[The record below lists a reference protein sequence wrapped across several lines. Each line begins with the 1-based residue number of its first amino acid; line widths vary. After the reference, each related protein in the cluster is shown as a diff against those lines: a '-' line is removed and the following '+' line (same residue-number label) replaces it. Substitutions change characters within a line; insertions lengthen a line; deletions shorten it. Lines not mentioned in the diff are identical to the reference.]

1 MDVGFATFLI
11 CLLYGVI
18 LLLMFLCFKCV
29 KKLHEKDDYKYNRPT
44 IATNQQ
50 QPQSNQSSQGY
61 YPRTTY
67 YNYGPSHH
75 RGGYHH
81 PEVTYHSSTTN
92 VNINSPDPNFPAL
105 YTPPPELLSSLDNA
119 SRNND
124 VNRPEPSL
132 YPWPPGF
139 ISSYVPGQVVPPF
152 PPPAYGEDASNN
164 RECPPSGI
172 DSSTAVVECYE
183 FSTSC
188 SYRDND
194 RYDSGTRNNDDNCY
208 TTTDSCIPSS
218 TVDYSDNQDSCQAD
232 NSCDYSCCDD

>member
-105 YTPPPELLSSLDNA
+105 YTPPPELLSSL
-119 SRNND
+119 
-124 VNRPEPSL
+124 
-132 YPWPPGF
+132 
-139 ISSYVPGQVVPPF
+139 
-152 PPPAYGEDASNN
+152 AYGEDASNN